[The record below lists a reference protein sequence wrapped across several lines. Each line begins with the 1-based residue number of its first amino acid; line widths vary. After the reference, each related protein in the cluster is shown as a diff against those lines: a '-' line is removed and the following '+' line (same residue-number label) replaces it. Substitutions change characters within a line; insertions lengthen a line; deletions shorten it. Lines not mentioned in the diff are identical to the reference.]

1 MNTEI
6 YTIDGKKKS
15 GSVELAD
22 AIFGIKEINKHLI
35 YEAINCELAN
45 KRQGTASTKEKGV
58 VSGSGK
64 KPWRQKGTGRARAGY
79 KRSPVWR
86 GGGIAFG
93 PHPREY
99 TKNMPKKQKRL
110 SFKNIFSMQ
119 LKQGKIK
126 IVEDFKIENGRTKDA
141 FNILKSLT
149 QKQRVLVIYK
159 EDDTLF
165 KRAFRN
171 IPWVTTMSY
180 KRLTAHDV
188 YYAREILIMQGAAEE
203 LNKFF

>member
-119 LKQGKIK
+119 LQQGKIK
-126 IVEDFKIENGRTKDA
+126 IVEDFKIESGRTKDA

>member
-1 MNTEI
+1 
-6 YTIDGKKKS
+6 
-15 GSVELAD
+15 
-22 AIFGIKEINKHLI
+22 
-35 YEAINCELAN
+35 
-45 KRQGTASTKEKGV
+45 
-58 VSGSGK
+58 
-64 KPWRQKGTGRARAGY
+64 
-79 KRSPVWR
+79 
-86 GGGIAFG
+86 
-93 PHPREY
+93 
-99 TKNMPKKQKRL
+99 
-110 SFKNIFSMQ
+110 MQ
-119 LKQGKIK
+119 LQQGKIK
-126 IVEDFKIENGRTKDA
+126 IVEDFKIESGRTKDA

>member
-1 MNTEI
+1 MNKEI

-15 GSVELAD
+15 DSLDLAEKV
-22 AIFGIKEINKHLI
+22 FGITEINRHLI

-45 KRQGTASTKEKGV
+45 KRQGTASTKQKGE

-86 GGGIAFG
+86 GGSIVFG
-93 PHPREY
+93 PQPRDY
-99 TKNMPKKQKRL
+99 TQKMPKKQKRISIRNIL
-110 SFKNIFSMQ
+110 SLQM
-119 LKQGKIK
+119 KQGRIRV
-126 IVEDFKIENGRTKDA
+126 VEDFKVDSGKTKDA
-141 FNILKSLT
+141 YNILKSLT

-159 EDDTLF
+159 EDDQNF

-171 IPWVTTMSY
+171 IPWVKTMSY
-180 KRLTAHDV
+180 QRLTAHDV
-188 YYAREILIMQGAAEE
+188 FYAREILVLKSAAEE
-203 LNKFF
+203 LNNFF